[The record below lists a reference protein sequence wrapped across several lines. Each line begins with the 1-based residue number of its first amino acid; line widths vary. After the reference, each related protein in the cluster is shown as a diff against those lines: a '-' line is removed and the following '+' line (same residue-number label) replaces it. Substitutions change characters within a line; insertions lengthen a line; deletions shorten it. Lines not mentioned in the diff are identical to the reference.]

1 MKIIDIYTL
10 TRYPTELISHKLAH
24 KLIKRKINIRDT
36 IIVSGTPRGGT
47 TWFMELLETLPDYKS
62 IFEPLHKDWFPL
74 VKKLNLPPRPYLE
87 PNAEK
92 DQLKKYLTLV
102 FTDQIVSKSPRF
114 PMNLRSIKKRLFATK
129 ILVKFIRANR
139 ILPWIV
145 NNFEIRAT
153 YFLIRHPC
161 ATIAS
166 QLETGIR
173 GYFLPKSVPIPKEI
187 VLKEA
192 QQIPS
197 IKDNEWL
204 MEKLN
209 TITTQEEILAAI
221 WSMDNYVP
229 LLYLSSHQNAWYTV
243 VYEKLITDF
252 DEEIKKVFGYINE
265 AVPEEVYERFKKPS
279 STTHDK
285 SHLGTQKQLSK
296 WKRKLSKS
304 QIENILK
311 VVHWFGLDFYT
322 EAPEPDYDA
331 LKNWKPPF

>member
-1 MKIIDIYTL
+1 
-10 TRYPTELISHKLAH
+10 
-24 KLIKRKINIRDT
+24 
-36 IIVSGTPRGGT
+36 
-47 TWFMELLETLPDYKS
+47 
-62 IFEPLHKDWFPL
+62 
-74 VKKLNLPPRPYLE
+74 
-87 PNAEK
+87 
-92 DQLKKYLTLV
+92 
-102 FTDQIVSKSPRF
+102 
-114 PMNLRSIKKRLFATK
+114 MNLRSIKKRLFATK

-192 QQIPS
+192 QQIPN

-229 LLYLSSHQNAWYTV
+229 LLYLNSHQNAWYTV

-285 SHLGTQKQLSK
+285 SHLGTQEQLSK
-296 WKRKLSKS
+296 WRGKT
-304 QIENILK
+304 I
-311 VVHWFGLDFYT
+311 
-322 EAPEPDYDA
+322 
-331 LKNWKPPF
+331 